1 MVSIYYLSGFNN
13 YYNRTILLPQS
24 TKVDDYRDY
33 IVKVDNIENF
43 NPNDNVM
50 TELVA
55 NYWEGVVEGK
65 AVDDITSIDY
75 VLISSNGIDVSSKW
89 FVLDRQRIRGL
100 QWQFTLRRDLVSDN
114 YDAVINAPCFIE
126 KATLTADS
134 PLLWNKED
142 MTFNQIKEDEILLKD
157 NSGCPW
163 IVGYYAKNT
172 PDANLKGTVDANDLE
187 KAYDFSID
195 TPISAW
201 EFNAT
206 STPYYGIIS
215 SIDYRVYFED
225 YVGGLQSQPA
235 YLGFDRYGNFKE
247 LIYVA
252 DSDTSLDTANAYNT
266 AQPKGDIQAGFK
278 ANYQKM
284 YNELGN
290 YITINSDDNVR
301 KFLSYNGQT
310 VKDSE
315 GRYFGITIYADGEEK
330 LNTFIQAGNL
340 YNTMNNIVKNASN
353 VSGQANGSTYEVVS
367 VRPKYNMTLVE
378 LSNLETTWDMT
389 GDKLITDDAP
399 YNIFAIPCG
408 ETTLKYWANDISHSN
423 ETISL
428 ATANSIIKIMGD
440 YLYDIQLLPYCPIAQ
455 QVEEEGVIYVH
466 NSDAYSVVKTPA
478 TGEITADDRPSYILH
493 VPKAKFSKNLNYTIN
508 TPDTATEK
516 KVMNEC
522 EMYRICS
529 PNYNGA
535 FEFSPAKNNGVS
547 YFNVD
552 CEYKPFQPYI
562 HVNPNFGGM
571 YGSDF
576 DDARGLICNGDFS
589 LTQIKDAWQEY
600 QIQNK
605 NYQEIFSRQI
615 ENMEITN
622 KIQRDIEIAQAI
634 AGGFSSTA
642 SGVGSGM
649 LVGGASHGPLGAVIG
664 GTLGAGA
671 SIAGGIAD
679 VYLGDKLRAEALDM
693 TKDMFGYNLGNI
705 QALPYTLTKVSAYN
719 NNNKFF
725 PFVERYSATEK
736 EKDAFRD
743 KLTYDGMT
751 TMVIGTIAEYK
762 QADPSYI
769 KGRLIRLLNSQTL
782 DFHGLSE
789 LANEIYKGVFI

>member
-1 MVSIYYLSGFNN
+1 MYLLYYLTGFNN
-13 YYNRTILLPQS
+13 YYNRQIKLPEA
-24 TKVDDYRDY
+24 TNVNEYADYF
-33 IVKVDNIENF
+33 IKSSGALTPFTEEVATF
-43 NPNDNVM
+43 NPNDGVM
-50 TELVA
+50 TSIVINYPDGVDDGIDIDYILVA
-55 NYWEGVVEGK
+55 TSTG
-65 AVDDITSIDY
+65 DI
-75 VLISSNGIDVSSKW
+75 LSKW
-89 FVLDRQRIRGL
+89 FVLDRRRLREG
-100 QWQFTLRRDLVSDN
+100 QWEGTLRRDIVSDN
-114 YDAVINAPCFIE
+114 YDDVVNAPCFIE
-126 KATLTADS
+126 KATLSADS
-134 PLLWNKED
+134 PLLWNKENI
-142 MTFNQIKEDEILLKD
+142 TFNQIKKDEILLKD
-157 NSGCPW
+157 GSGCPW

-172 PDANLKGTVDANDLE
+172 PDANLKGTIDANDLE

-215 SIDYRVYFED
+215 SIDYRVYFKD
-225 YVGGLQSQPA
+225 YVGGIQSQPA

-266 AQPKGDIQAGFK
+266 AQPKGDIQVGFQ

-353 VSGQANGSTYEVVS
+353 ISGQANGSTYEVVS

-408 ETTLKYWANDISHSN
+408 ETTLKYWANDVSYSN
-423 ETISL
+423 ETIGL
-428 ATANSIIKIMGD
+428 ATANSIIKTMGD

-455 QVEEEGVIYVH
+455 QVAEQGVIYVH

-478 TGEITADDRPSYILH
+478 TGEITADDRPSYILN
-493 VPKAKFSKNLNYTIN
+493 VPKAKFTKNLNYSISL
-508 TPDTATEK
+508 PDTAVEK

-522 EMYRICS
+522 EMYRLCS

-535 FEFSPAKNNGVS
+535 FEFSPTKNNGVA

-605 NYQEIFSRQI
+605 NYQEIFARQI
-615 ENMEITN
+615 ENMEDT
-622 KIQRDIEIAQAI
+622 RDVKRTQEKWSAALGAFS
-634 AGGFSSTA
+634 AGI
-642 SGVGSGM
+642 SGAGSGM
-649 LVGGASHGPLGAVIG
+649 LLGGPKMALGMGIAGAATSAIGGAIDYSM
-664 GTLGAGA
+664 
-671 SIAGGIAD
+671 SE
-679 VYLGDKLRAEALDM
+679 KLHSLSLDY
-693 TKDMFGYNLGNI
+693 TRDMFGYNLANI
-705 QALPYTLTKVSAYN
+705 QALPYTLTKISAYN
-719 NNNKFF
+719 NNNKLF
-725 PFVERYSATEK
+725 PFVERYSATDEEIKAFK
-736 EKDAFRD
+736 EKL
-743 KLTYDGMT
+743 KYNGMSVG
-751 TMVIGTIAEYK
+751 VIGKIADYK
-762 QADPSYI
+762 QEEPSYI
-769 KGRLIRLLNSQTL
+769 KGSIIRIENSTTL
-782 DFHGLSE
+782 DFHSLSE
-789 LANEIYKGVFI
+789 LSNEIYKGVFI